1 MTDKLNITIRIA
13 GQKPM
18 TLSIDREYEETA
30 RNAEYQVNRLFG
42 LWSERFRDKSHPG
55 GYGPQLTPVSKYLTT
70 YTAPCAAYA
79 PLPGALWR
87 EVRPLFFETLNI
99 Q

>member
-42 LWSERFRDKSHPG
+42 LWSERFRDKSPMEVPTVSQSCFTRRMPPPPPRRSFSMISSANLTASWWIRPAVDPG
-55 GYGPQLTPVSKYLTT
+55 Q
-70 YTAPCAAYA
+70 
-79 PLPGALWR
+79 
-87 EVRPLFFETLNI
+87 
-99 Q
+99 